1 MWADS
6 LCLCLG
12 YYHKNMMNY
21 LLEQLER
28 CFGSFSTTASP
39 PGSRSLLVYDMPDA
53 RPTKPPEL
61 VPRRH
66 NTAEREIASLSTFH
80 LPADLLDASIRR
92 LRVISLLYSAV
103 FFLAAIFPNL
113 VCNLLARFDPSALC
127 REAYFTSLSLMGPSV
142 LSILA
147 GLAVF
152 WFMKSDRPSA
162 TTKLHVGLAF
172 QVLGSFGIALAEYQG
187 VIAPMK
193 YVGMENIADAGRFGL
208 SWVSAWVLMF
218 TVVVPSP
225 PGRALLAAALS
236 VSSVP
241 IAFAAYSALGIN
253 TVNLG
258 PTEFFFALVFPYIL
272 IVGMAWVSARVV
284 YRLGTEVRRAREL
297 GSYRLVERLGE
308 GGMGEVWRGEHRLLA
323 RPAAVKLIKPEV
335 LGAADGEHRRVTL
348 QRFEREAQATAA
360 LCSPHTVDLYDFGV
374 SDDGAFYA
382 VIELLD
388 GFDLDTLVRKYGP
401 LPAERVVHLLR
412 QVCDSLAEAHD
423 TGLIHRDVKP
433 ANIFT
438 CRFGRATDWI
448 KVLDFGM
455 VKLPDGKGDSMLT
468 GENMAGGTPAFMAPE
483 QAVSGP
489 VDGRSDLYSLG
500 CVAYW
505 LLTGEPVFSGH
516 TPIETI
522 VQHVKSAPT
531 PPSAHSEVPVPPA
544 LDSIVLSCLAKSPDD
559 RPQTADALARLL
571 EAVELDRE
579 WDSERSREWWD
590 LHLPHEIEANV
601 RESND
606 LLDPA

>member
-1 MWADS
+1 MSEA
-6 LCLCLG
+6 
-12 YYHKNMMNY
+12 
-21 LLEQLER
+21 R
-28 CFGSFSTTASP
+28 ST
-39 PGSRSLLVYDMPDA
+39 D
-53 RPTKPPEL
+53 PPEL

-66 NTAEREIASLSTFH
+66 DTADRDIASLSSLQ
-80 LPADLLDASIRR
+80 LPADLLDASVRR
-92 LRVISLLYSAV
+92 LRVISLLYSAI

-113 VCNLLARFDPSALC
+113 LCQLIALFDPTTMC
-127 REAYFTSLSLMGPSV
+127 RTLFFTSLRSIGLPVLSV
-142 LSILA
+142 LGGVA
-147 GLAVF
+147 AF
-152 WFMKSDRPSA
+152 WFMRSDRPSA

-172 QVLGSFGIALAEYQG
+172 QVLGSFGIALSEYQG

-193 YVGMENIADAGRFGL
+193 YVGMENIVDSGRFGL

-225 PGRALLAAALS
+225 PRRALLTAALS

-241 IAFAAYSALGIN
+241 IAFALYSALGIN
-253 TVNLG
+253 TVRLG
-258 PTEFFFALVFPYIL
+258 PMAFFFALVFPYIL

-284 YRLGTEVRRAREL
+284 YHLGTEVRRAREL

-335 LGAADGEHRRVTL
+335 LGTVDGEHRRVTL
-348 QRFEREAQATAA
+348 KRFEREAQATAA

-388 GFDLDTLVRKYGP
+388 GFDLDTLVRKFGP
-401 LPAERVVHLLR
+401 LPAERVVHLLS
-412 QVCDSLAEAHD
+412 QVCDSLAEAHE

-433 ANIFT
+433 ANIFV

-455 VKLPDGKGDSMLT
+455 VKLPDDGGDAMLT
-468 GENMAGGTPAFMAPE
+468 GENVAGGTPAFMAPE
-483 QAVSGP
+483 QAISGI

-500 CVAYW
+500 CVAFW

-516 TPIETI
+516 TPIDTI
-522 VQHVKSAPT
+522 VQHVKSAPA
-531 PPSAHSEVPVPPA
+531 PPSERSEIPVPPA
-544 LDSIVLSCLAKSPDD
+544 LDSIILSCLAKSPDD
-559 RPQTADALARLL
+559 RPQTAANLARSL
-571 EAVELDRE
+571 ETVPLERE
-579 WDSERSREWWD
+579 WDSERSRAGWD
-590 LHLPHEIEANV
+590 LHLPPEAAKSAIGEHDV
-601 RESND
+601 
-606 LLDPA
+606 LV